1 MIIYTDEENRISI
14 SGTKHE
20 IPDDHPL
27 ALMSETKRL
36 CYIYDNGSFYPYIDT
51 DEIKRLDIEAG
62 NGWYYIKEYRQNKIS
77 ELDNICT
84 DTIYKG
90 TDIPFQQGK
99 LNILPLMNKTKLTL
113 QV

>member
-36 CYIYDNGSFYPYIDT
+36 CYIYDGGSFYPFVST
-51 DEIKRLDIEAG
+51 DIIKKLEDQAEENKITKAQIEA
-62 NGWYYIKEYRQNKIS
+62 QS
-77 ELDNICT
+77 EQMDFYEDCIAEMASV
-84 DTIYKG
+84 IYA
-90 TDIPFQQGK
+90 
-99 LNILPLMNKTKLTL
+99 
-113 QV
+113 